1 MNLKTSLQ
9 SIKASYRELSLSQWG
24 LIFGIWTLAALS
36 FTTQYY
42 FGALYQKQTIGWL
55 TLFLQQI
62 PPWYLCALI
71 TPTVI
76 GIYRAFPLDTQDWKQ
91 NLWGQVRL
99 AFPLLLV
106 FSNLRLL
113 CIQWSFNPFFFQ
125 QLTPARYLSS
135 LVSQFP
141 WDTTIY
147 ILITLVVF
155 AHQVNTSRRKKELYA
170 AQLDLHNQELQ
181 NQLNQ
186 AQLETLR
193 LQLSPHFLF
202 NTLNTVGSLIRT
214 REYEAA
220 IYVNTRLGD
229 FLRRTLAGEN
239 HLWVSLEE
247 EIAFLDLYLDIEL
260 VRFQDRLQIR
270 KSLCPDSLS
279 VAVPHL
285 ILQPLVENAI
295 KHGISRYRH
304 ARLLEINSRV
314 QDQQLWV
321 EIYNEGAPLPENW
334 QMLEQEKIG
343 LRNVRQR
350 LEKLYG
356 QTCSFNLQNDP
367 IRSGVA
373 AIIQIPII

>member
-1 MNLKTSLQ
+1 M
-9 SIKASYRELSLSQWG
+9 
-24 LIFGIWTLAALS
+24 
-36 FTTQYY
+36 
-42 FGALYQKQTIGWL
+42 
-55 TLFLQQI
+55 
-62 PPWYLCALI
+62 
-71 TPTVI
+71 
-76 GIYRAFPLDTQDWKQ
+76 
-91 NLWGQVRL
+91 
-99 AFPLLLV
+99 
-106 FSNLRLL
+106 
-113 CIQWSFNPFFFQ
+113 
-125 QLTPARYLSS
+125 
-135 LVSQFP
+135 
-141 WDTTIY
+141 
-147 ILITLVVF
+147 
-155 AHQVNTSRRKKELYA
+155 YA
-170 AQLDLHNQELQ
+170 AQLDLRNQQLQ

-214 REYEAA
+214 RQYDAA

-229 FLRRTLAGEN
+229 FLRRTLAGQDQ
-239 HLWVSLEE
+239 LWVSLEE
-247 EIAFLDLYLDIEL
+247 EMAFLDLYLDIEL

-304 ARLLEINSRV
+304 ARLLEIHTRL

-321 EIYNEGAPLPENW
+321 EIYNDGAPLPDNW

-356 QTCSFNLQNDP
+356 QTCSFNLQSDP
-367 IRSGVA
+367 IRLGVT
-373 AIIQIPII
+373 AIIQIPIL